1 MQQHFYRVNGMK
13 SEGCESIIESAVKA
27 LDGVEYVEAD
37 FESSMAIVKGTI
49 ASESVT
55 TAIDAAGYNAILV
68 AE

>member
-13 SEGCESIIESAVKA
+13 SEACESVIESTVRA

-37 FESSMAIVKGTI
+37 FESSMVIAKGTVSPDAI
-49 ASESVT
+49 TA
-55 TAIDAAGYNAILV
+55 AIDSAGYNAILV